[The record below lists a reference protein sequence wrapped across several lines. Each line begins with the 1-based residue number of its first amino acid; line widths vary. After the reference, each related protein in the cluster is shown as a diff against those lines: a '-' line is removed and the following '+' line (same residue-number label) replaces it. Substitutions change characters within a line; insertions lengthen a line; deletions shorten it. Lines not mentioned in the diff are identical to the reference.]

1 MGTKRIQLVQCIVN
15 RMGNFIMELLFP
27 RFCVGC
33 GYLGTYVCPLC
44 ETKLERVK
52 KNRCYYCDK
61 ASPFGLTHPGCKKKD
76 GIDGHLSLY
85 LYTGLFKKILH
96 ESKYKGAYHIL
107 TTLLSFNKLHIWREI
122 LMWKQLF
129 SPLVVSVPLHPNR
142 LKQRGFNQSE
152 IIAEKYTTMG
162 LNKGNCLLRVDDTPH
177 LANIKNK
184 NTRKHQIRG
193 AFKFEGEHVPPAVLL
208 VDDVVTSGATLLE
221 CAKTLKQKGVQTVLT
236 ISLAKG

>member
-1 MGTKRIQLVQCIVN
+1 MKS
-15 RMGNFIMELLFP
+15 FIMELFFP

-33 GYLGTYVCPLC
+33 GYLGTYVCHSC
-44 ETKLERVK
+44 ETALERVK
-52 KNRCYYCDK
+52 KNSCYYCDK

-96 ESKYKGAYHIL
+96 ESKYKGAHQVL
-107 TTLLSFNKLHIWREI
+107 TTLLSLNELCKQREI
-122 LMWKQLF
+122 LIWKQLF
-129 SPLVVSVPLHPNR
+129 SPLVVSVPLHTNR

-152 IIAEKYTTMG
+152 IIAEKFTSAGFTIG
-162 LNKGNCLLRVDDTPH
+162 SCLLRVGDTPH

-184 NTRKHQIRG
+184 NTRKHQIRS
-193 AFKFEGEHVPPAVLL
+193 AFKFKGEYIPRSVVL
-208 VDDVVTSGATLLE
+208 VDDVITSGATLLE

>member
-1 MGTKRIQLVQCIVN
+1 
-15 RMGNFIMELLFP
+15 MENHILELFFP

-33 GYLGTYVCPLC
+33 GYLGTYVCHSC
-44 ETKLERVK
+44 EEALERVK

-61 ASPFGLTHPGCKKKD
+61 AAPFGLTHPSCKKKD

-96 ESKYKGAYHIL
+96 ESKYKGAYHVL
-107 TTLLSFNKLHIWREI
+107 TTLLSFNRPHIWREV

-152 IIAEKYTTMG
+152 IIVEKFATRG
-162 LNKGNCLLRVDDTPH
+162 FNKGSFLLRVKDTPH
-177 LANIKNK
+177 LANMKDK
-184 NTRKHQIRG
+184 DMRKHQIKG
-193 AFKFEGEHVPPAVLL
+193 AFKFNGEYVPPAVML
-208 VDDVVTSGATLLE
+208 VDDVVTSGATLIE